1 MHRAVPWLRTLI
13 SLPLGVAAIVMFH
26 KCVGVLLPRLYG
38 SDLSNDPDRLAML
51 GLTVVAGILGSF
63 VVAGVARHRLWLHMG
78 LFLIV
83 MIAIDLP
90 AVLGYL
96 SPQPL
101 WFKAMVML
109 TLPLQAWL
117 GGLLARAVFKKA
129 YGPAA

>member
-26 KCVGVLLPRLYG
+26 KGVGVLLPRLYG

-117 GGLLARAVFKKA
+117 GGLLARAVFRKP